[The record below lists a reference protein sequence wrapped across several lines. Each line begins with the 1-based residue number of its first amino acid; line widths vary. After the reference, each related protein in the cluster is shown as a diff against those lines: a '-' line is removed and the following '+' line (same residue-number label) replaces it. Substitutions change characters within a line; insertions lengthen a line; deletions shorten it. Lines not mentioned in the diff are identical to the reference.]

1 MGNETLINKTLSMKN
16 LVYFLSAAML
26 VFGLNAC
33 GGDSDSPANKP
44 IDPQPTPQN
53 NQNPENQPTEST
65 KTFVSGADISW
76 VTEQEADGVKFYNSA
91 GQERDCFA
99 LMKEIGMDAVRLRVW
114 VDPQSYGYGAWSD
127 KADVVAKAV
136 RAKNA
141 GLDVMI
147 DFHYSDFFADP
158 GRQETPKAWVG
169 LSLDNLKQKVAEHTK
184 DVLNALKAQGV
195 TPKWVQVGN
204 ETRNGMMWPTGQLW
218 MDSGDTPNGWS
229 NYVALTNA
237 GYDAVKS
244 VFTDAIVIIHLNNA
258 WQDADWWFKKYK
270 EQGGKMD
277 MIGLSHYPQT
287 EADKTWMQVNQ
298 LAINQIK
305 TLANN
310 YKVKVMVTEVGVKSA
325 NEVEAAKALNAFMD
339 EARKTD
345 QCVGAFYW
353 EPQVYG
359 NWRPAYYIP
368 LGWNAYDQ
376 GAFTSE
382 GKPASCL
389 DAFK

>member
-1 MGNETLINKTLSMKN
+1 MKS
-16 LVYFLSAAML
+16 LVCFLSTAML
-26 VFGLNAC
+26 VLGLNAC

-53 NQNPENQPTEST
+53 NQSTDNQPTNGT

-76 VTEQEADGVKFYNSA
+76 VTEQEADGVKFYNVA

-114 VDPQSYGYGAWSD
+114 VDPQGYGYGAWSD

-158 GRQETPKAWVG
+158 GRQETPKAWAG

-218 MDSGDTPNGWS
+218 TESGDTPNGWR

-237 GYDAVKS
+237 GYDAVKA
-244 VFTDAIVIIHLNNA
+244 VFADATVIIHLNNA

-270 EQGGKMD
+270 ELGGKMD

-287 EADKTWMQVNQ
+287 EADKTWAQVNQ
-298 LAINQIK
+298 LAISQIK

-310 YKVKVMVTEVGVKSA
+310 YQVKVMVTEVGVKSA
-325 NEVEAAKALNAFMD
+325 DEAEAAKALKAFMD
-339 EARKTD
+339 EARKTE

-359 NWRPAYYIP
+359 GWRPAYYIP

-376 GAFTSE
+376 GAFTSD

-389 DAFK
+389 EAFK

>member
-1 MGNETLINKTLSMKN
+1 MKSFAYYLST
-16 LVYFLSAAML
+16 VML
-26 VFGLNAC
+26 AFGLNAC
-33 GGDSDSPANKP
+33 GGDSDSTEKPAPIPPVPEEPKEEEKP
-44 IDPQPTPQN
+44 A
-53 NQNPENQPTEST
+53 T
-65 KTFVSGADISW
+65 KTFVAGADISW
-76 VTEQEADGVKFYNSA
+76 VTEQEADGVKFYNAA

-114 VDPQSYGYGAWSD
+114 VDPQGYGYGPWSD
-127 KADVVAKAV
+127 KADVVKKAV

-158 GRQETPKAWVG
+158 GRQETPKAWEG
-169 LSLDNLKQKVAEHTK
+169 LSLDDLKQKVAEHTK

-195 TPKWVQVGN
+195 TPKWIQVGN

-218 MDSGDTPNGWS
+218 TDSGDTPNGWS

-237 GYDAVKS
+237 GYEAVKT
-244 VFTDAIVIIHLNNA
+244 VFAEAIVIIHLNNA

-270 EQGGKMD
+270 ELGGKMD

-287 EADKTWMQVNQ
+287 EADKTWTQVNQ
-298 LAINQIK
+298 LAISQIK
-305 TLANN
+305 GLANK
-310 YKVKVMVTEVGVKSA
+310 YQVKVMVTEVGVKSA
-325 NEVEAAKALNAFMD
+325 DEAEAAKALQAFMD
-339 EARKTD
+339 EAKKTE

-353 EPQVYG
+353 EPQVFG
-359 NWRPAYYIP
+359 GWRPAYYIP

-376 GAFTSE
+376 GAFTAD
-382 GKPASCL
+382 GKPAPCL
-389 DAFK
+389 EAFK

>member
-1 MGNETLINKTLSMKN
+1 MKS

-26 VFGLNAC
+26 TLGLSAC
-33 GGDSDSPANKP
+33 GGDSDSPTNKP
-44 IDPQPTPQN
+44 VDPQPTPHK
-53 NQNPENQPTEST
+53 PETQPTEET
-65 KTFVSGADISW
+65 KTFVAGADISW
-76 VTEQEADGVKFYNSA
+76 VTEQEADGVKFYNAA

-158 GRQETPKAWVG
+158 GRQETPKAWEG
-169 LSLDNLKQKVAEHTK
+169 LSLDALKQKVAEHTK
-184 DVLNALKAQGV
+184 DVLSALKAQGV

-204 ETRNGMMWPTGQLW
+204 ETRNGMMWPTGQFW
-218 MDSGDTPNGWS
+218 TDSGDTPNGWS

-237 GYDAVKS
+237 GYDAVKA
-244 VFTDAIVIIHLNNA
+244 VFAEAIVIIHLNNA

-270 EQGGKMD
+270 DLGGKMD

-287 EADKTWMQVNQ
+287 EADKTWAQMNQ
-298 LAINQIK
+298 LAISQIK

-325 NEVEAAKALNAFMD
+325 NETEAARVLKAFMD
-339 EARKTD
+339 EARKTE

-359 NWRPAYYIP
+359 EWRPSYYVP

-382 GKPASCL
+382 GRPAPCM

>member
-1 MGNETLINKTLSMKN
+1 MKSFA
-16 LVYFLSAAML
+16 YFLSTVML
-26 VFGLNAC
+26 AFGLNAC
-33 GGDSDSPANKP
+33 GGDSDSTEKPAPIPPVPEEPKEEEKP
-44 IDPQPTPQN
+44 AA
-53 NQNPENQPTEST
+53 
-65 KTFVSGADISW
+65 KTFVAGADISW
-76 VTEQEADGVKFYNSA
+76 VTEQEADGVKFYNAA

-114 VDPQSYGYGAWSD
+114 VDPQGYGYGPWSD
-127 KADVVAKAV
+127 KTDVVKKAV

-158 GRQETPKAWVG
+158 GRQETPKAWEG
-169 LSLDNLKQKVAEHTK
+169 LSLDDLKQKVAEHTK

-195 TPKWVQVGN
+195 TPKWIQVGN

-218 MDSGDTPNGWS
+218 TDSGDTPNGWS

-237 GYDAVKS
+237 GYEAVKT
-244 VFTDAIVIIHLNNA
+244 VFAEAIVIIHLNNA

-270 EQGGKMD
+270 ELGGKMD

-287 EADKTWMQVNQ
+287 EADKTWAQVNQ
-298 LAINQIK
+298 LAISQIK
-305 TLANN
+305 SLANK
-310 YKVKVMVTEVGVKSA
+310 YQVKVMVTEVGVKSA
-325 NEVEAAKALNAFMD
+325 NETEAAKALQAFMD
-339 EARKTD
+339 EAKKTE

-353 EPQVYG
+353 EPQVFG
-359 NWRPAYYIP
+359 GWRPAYYIP

-376 GAFTSE
+376 GAFTAD
-382 GKPASCL
+382 GKPAPCL
-389 DAFK
+389 EAFK